1 VTHRYTLLVGGV
13 VLSGHDEAAATAI
26 AWAEDTVIALGSDAD
41 VRAISRGD
49 SDVID
54 LGGATVVPLGEGTD
68 AGWPT
73 DAALAIGGRADLAIV
88 AADPRGVDTADPRQ
102 LTAIALIRGGRVV
115 AGELPGDA
123 GQDHPPPTP
132 GHSALRS

>member
-1 VTHRYTLLVGGV
+1 MTHRYTLLVGGV
-13 VLSGHDEAAATAI
+13 VLPGHDEAAATAI

-41 VRAISRGD
+41 VHAISRGD
-49 SDVID
+49 SHVID
-54 LGGATVVPLGEGTD
+54 LGGATVVPLGEGMH

-88 AADPRGVDTADPRQ
+88 AADPRGLDAADRRH

-123 GQDHPPPTP
+123 GHEHPPPTSGP
-132 GHSALRS
+132 NLLRS